1 MKAKYFRVGDFI
13 EIDNSIFQIIKITHT
28 HRGRGKADLEF
39 QLKNIKTNSVT
50 NKVFNPDEEINE
62 ADLEKRKIYFLYM
75 KNDKAYFL
83 DDEKKKFELSI
94 EEIGSKYKFLK
105 KDLDLYGLFYEDKLI
120 GIQFPIKAVYEVIS
134 APPGIKGDSEKSNY
148 KIVTIDTGAEIAVPL
163 FINVKDKIVINLEK
177 EEYVE
182 RAKE

>member
-1 MKAKYFRVGDFI
+1 MKAKYFKVGDFI
-13 EIDNSIFQIIKITHT
+13 EIDNNIFQIIKITHT

-39 QLKNIKTNSVT
+39 QLKNVKNNSVIS
-50 NKVFNPDEEINE
+50 KVFVPDEEIDE
-62 ADLEKRKIYFLYM
+62 AELEKKKIYFLYI
-75 KNDKAYFL
+75 KNNKAYFL
-83 DDEKKKFELSI
+83 DEEKKKFELSI
-94 EEIGSKYKFLK
+94 EEIGSKYRFLK
-105 KDLDLYGLFYEDKLI
+105 KELELYGFFYDDKLI

-163 FINVKDKIVINLEK
+163 FINVKDKIIINLEK